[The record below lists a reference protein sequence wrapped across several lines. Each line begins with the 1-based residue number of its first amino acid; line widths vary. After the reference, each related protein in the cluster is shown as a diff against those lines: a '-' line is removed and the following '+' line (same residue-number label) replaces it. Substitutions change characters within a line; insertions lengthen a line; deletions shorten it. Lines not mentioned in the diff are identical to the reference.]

1 MVLLG
6 VDGVFGELWEWDTNT
21 NTFVFDGDG
30 GDELELRSSSVGLT

>member
-6 VDGVFGELWEWDTNT
+6 VDGVFGDLWEWDTNT